1 MFLDGLFWSKV
12 LRILFFSID
21 STCSILLSIVFVVFV
36 LLVVS
41 RVKSYVHIVL
51 DTRTPVLCPN
61 SFGTEEVE
69 CYTLEITFIVMYSR
83 VNQLL
88 LIINE

>member
-21 STCSILLSIVFVVFV
+21 STCSILLSIGFVVFV

-51 DTRTPVLCPN
+51 DTRTLVLCTN
-61 SFGTEEVE
+61 SFGTEVVL
-69 CYTLEITFIVMYSR
+69 YWFKMYE
-83 VNQLL
+83 N
-88 LIINE
+88 IGEP

>member
-12 LRILFFSID
+12 LRILFFSIN
-21 STCSILLSIVFVVFV
+21 STCSIFLSLVFVVFV

-51 DTRTPVLCPN
+51 VTRTPVRCPN
-61 SFGTEEVE
+61 SSRLFTVFSIQSSSHE
-69 CYTLEITFIVMYSR
+69 YSLF
-83 VNQLL
+83 VYAS
-88 LIINE
+88 